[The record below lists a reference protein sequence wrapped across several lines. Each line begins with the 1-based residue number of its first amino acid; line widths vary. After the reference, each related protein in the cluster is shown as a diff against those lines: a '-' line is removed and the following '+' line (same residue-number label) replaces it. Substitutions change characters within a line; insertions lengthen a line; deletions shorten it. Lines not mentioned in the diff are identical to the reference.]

1 LRRVRSVAVF
11 FDPVTVPSPDDRAR
25 VLAAAPVIREMIKYG
40 VRWPISRTESDAA
53 ADVFFDALAHVAIDW
68 LSHETPLWLPTTADT
83 VLADVMAYT
92 NEHLPTVTAASVC
105 HAVGISER
113 TLRRRFRA
121 VVGMTWRAYLQQS
134 RLLRAMALLAEQ
146 DISILAAGTAVGF
159 ESPSAFTRAF
169 QRWTGE
175 SPSVYQRRVRDPY
188 SAEEGVEGGL
198 G

>member
-1 LRRVRSVAVF
+1 
-11 FDPVTVPSPDDRAR
+11 VP
-25 VLAAAPVIREMIKYG
+25 
-40 VRWPISRTESDAA
+40 
-53 ADVFFDALAHVAIDW
+53 ADHR
-68 LSHETPLWLPTTADT
+68 DT